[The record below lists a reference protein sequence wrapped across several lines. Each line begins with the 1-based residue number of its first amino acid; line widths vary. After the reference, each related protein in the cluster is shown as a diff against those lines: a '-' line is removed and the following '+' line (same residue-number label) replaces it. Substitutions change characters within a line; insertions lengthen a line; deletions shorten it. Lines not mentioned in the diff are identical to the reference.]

1 MLPASSVGPGV
12 VTGVVAAAVT
22 PENKPADNNVFSR
35 ANKPTHDFPK
45 TKITRRDLIILETV
59 SDVYALLRV
68 SSFLATLQAA
78 N

>member
-22 PENKPADNNVFSR
+22 PENKPADNTVFSR

-45 TKITRRDLIILETV
+45 TKITP
-59 SDVYALLRV
+59 
-68 SSFLATLQAA
+68 
-78 N
+78 